1 MTTPLAPDALKAH
14 LACGLLGF
22 PLTDFAADGSFA
34 ARNFGDRV
42 AYLAGQGCSAL
53 FVASA
58 AGEFFSLTRSEY
70 AAVLETAVAARGE
83 AALPVLGAAGGSTRD
98 AIEQAM
104 LAERA
109 GADGIL
115 LLPPYL
121 TEVSQE
127 GLLAHLTAICASTSL
142 GVILYSRANGRIR
155 PQTLMRLAEQSPN
168 LIGLKDGVGDVEDL
182 WSMRTALSGRLAFLN
197 GMPTAEVYAPSYRAM
212 GVPTY
217 SSAVYN
223 FAPRAALAFF
233 NAVQSG
239 DAAFVDRMLR
249 DFFLPYGRIRNR
261 QPGYAVSIVKAGV
274 EIAGCSAGKVR
285 PPLSA
290 LSREEYSEL
299 ASLVE
304 LLTSFEEAGY
314 AIAS

>member
-1 MTTPLAPDALKAH
+1 MTNPLSPDALKAR

-34 ARNFGDRV
+34 KQPFGDRV
-42 AYLAGQGCSAL
+42 DFLAGEGCAAL

-58 AGEFFSLTRSEY
+58 AGEFFSLTREEY
-70 AAVLETAVAARGE
+70 AAVLDTAISARTTDI
-83 AALPVLGAAGGSTRD
+83 PILGAAGGSTRD
-98 AIEQAM
+98 AIEQVR

-121 TEVSQE
+121 AEGSQE
-127 GLLAHLTAICASTSL
+127 GLRAHVAAICESTRL
-142 GVILYSRANGRIR
+142 GIVLYSRANGRVR
-155 PQTLMRLAEQSPN
+155 PATLMRLADQCQN
-168 LIGLKDGVGDVEDL
+168 LVALKDGVGEFEDL
-182 WSMRTALSGRLAFLN
+182 WAMRTALSGRLAFLN

-223 FAPRAALAFF
+223 FAPRAAMTFF
-233 NAVQSG
+233 HAVQAC
-239 DAAFVDRMLR
+239 DTALIDRMMR
-249 DFFLPYGRIRNR
+249 EFFLPYGRIRAR

-274 EIAGCSAGKVR
+274 DIAGRSAGRVR
-285 PPLSA
+285 APLSSLTPEEYEELAPLIDVLAAFESNDHA
-290 LSREEYSEL
+290 LS
-299 ASLVE
+299 
-304 LLTSFEEAGY
+304 
-314 AIAS
+314 

>member
-1 MTTPLAPDALKAH
+1 MTTPLPPDALKAR

-22 PLTDFAADGSFA
+22 PLTDFAPDGSFA
-34 ARNFGDRV
+34 AQPFGDRV
-42 AYLAGQGCSAL
+42 QFLAGEGCSAL
-53 FVASA
+53 FVAGG

-70 AAVLETAVAARGE
+70 AAVLETAIAARGR
-83 AALPVLGAAGGSTRD
+83 ADVPILGAAGGSTRD
-98 AIEQAM
+98 AIEQAR

-127 GLLAHLTAICASTSL
+127 GLQAHIAAICASTAL

-155 PQTLMRLAEQSPN
+155 PQTLMRLADQSPN
-168 LIGLKDGVGDVEDL
+168 LIALKDGVGDVEDI
-182 WSMRTALSGRLAFLN
+182 WTMRTALAGRLAFLN

-217 SSAVYN
+217 SSAIYN

-239 DAAFVDRMLR
+239 DHAFIDRMLT

-274 EIAGCSAGKVR
+274 DLVGRSAGHVR
-285 PPLSA
+285 PPLSD
-290 LSREEYSEL
+290 LTPDECKEL
-299 ASLVE
+299 RPLVDR
-304 LLTSFEEAGY
+304 LKAFEEADY
-314 AIAS
+314 AVAS